1 MLPGKNLHWFK
12 FKSHQMFIN
21 KRNIL
26 RAAVLLSVALINVL
40 IVQFASG
47 NKPEIYWLLMLSIP
61 LLFFVFYF
69 IMKKKHK
76 RIHDISTANDNSL
89 SFSEKNTADGLTVLF
104 GNSYCEQPYL
114 SSIFCSEAV
123 YSNEGF
129 DASFKKNNSPGENNS
144 ENIYHDNEFKHDVIW
159 QIAPGYPGCRN
170 ENFNFNSALFKINAA
185 QPFVKMIELKLT
197 QPAGENKFDT
207 KKVAYSNRVI
217 NNKYPVKD
225 LQSINRHTAF
235 SSAEGM
241 AIFLDT
247 LRELSGKKPVGIRLC
262 ITDKKEFHEI
272 CYAFRKTGILPDY
285 IAIEDYAKENNSL
298 LNHAKNTALPLY
310 EALLFVSKTLEMY
323 GLENE
328 IKIIA
333 VSPVTTAFDVLKL
346 HALGADALRLK
357 NFATANN
364 IQTNASP
371 AVYIQKSRSKIIR
384 STMEIMRACG
394 YVNMQEIT
402 LPSLLRK
409 LDSLQSKTLNKIY
422 GKDDKID
429 SEEIS
434 HTWSNKNIIQANS
447 NKIIMHEALQ

>member
-1 MLPGKNLHWFK
+1 
-12 FKSHQMFIN
+12 MFIN

-40 IVQFASG
+40 IIQFASG
-47 NKPEIYWLLMLSIP
+47 NKPEIYWLLLLSIP
-61 LLFFVFYF
+61 LLFFAYYF
-69 IMKKKHK
+69 IMKNKHK
-76 RIHDISTANDNSL
+76 PMHDISIANDNSL
-89 SFSEKNTADGLTVLF
+89 SFSEINKEEESLTVLF

-114 SSIFCSEAV
+114 SSIFCNEAI

-129 DASFKKNNSPGENNS
+129 DASFKKNDSAEENNFVQPS
-144 ENIYHDNEFKHDVIW
+144 ENIHLDNEFKNDVIW

-197 QPAGENKFDT
+197 QLAGENKFDT
-207 KKVAYSNRVI
+207 KKDAYSNRVI

-247 LRELSGKKPVGIRLC
+247 LRDLSGKKPVGIRLC
-262 ITDKKEFHEI
+262 ITDKKGFHEI

-310 EALLFVSKTLEMY
+310 EALLFVSTTLEMY

-333 VSPVTTAFDVLKL
+333 VSPVNTAFDVLKL

-357 NFATANN
+357 NFATSDN
-364 IQTNASP
+364 IQTSASP
-371 AVYIQKSRSKIIR
+371 VVCLQKSRNKIIR
-384 STMEIMRACG
+384 NTMEIMKACG
-394 YVNMQEIT
+394 YINMHEIT

-429 SEEIS
+429 SKEIS
-434 HTWSNKNIIQANS
+434 HI
-447 NKIIMHEALQ
+447 LQCPIKSVAG

>member
-1 MLPGKNLHWFK
+1 
-12 FKSHQMFIN
+12 MFIN

-40 IVQFASG
+40 IIKFASG
-47 NKPEIYWLLMLSIP
+47 NGPEIYWLLMLSIP
-61 LLFFVFYF
+61 LLVFAYYF
-69 IMKKKHK
+69 IRKKKYK
-76 RIHDISTANDNSL
+76 QALYISQANDNSL
-89 SFSEKNTADGLTVLF
+89 SFSEKNIADGLTVLF

-114 SSIFCSEAV
+114 SSIFCNEAV
-123 YSNEGF
+123 YSNESF
-129 DASFKKNNSPGENNS
+129 HASSKKNGLPRENNFAHAS
-144 ENIYHDNEFKHDVIW
+144 GNIHHDNEFKKDIIW

-170 ENFNFNSALFKINAA
+170 ENFNFNSVLFKINAA

-197 QPAGENKFDT
+197 HPAAENKFDT
-207 KKVAYSNRVI
+207 KKDAYSNTVI

-225 LQSINRHTAF
+225 VQSINRHTAF

-285 IAIEDYAKENNSL
+285 IAIEDYAKQNNSL

-333 VSPVTTAFDVLKL
+333 VSPVNTAFDVLKL

-371 AVYIQKSRSKIIR
+371 AVYIQKSRNKIIR

-394 YVNMQEIT
+394 YVNMKEIT

-409 LDSLQSKTLNKIY
+409 LDSLQSETFKTY
-422 GKDDKID
+422 SKDGKID
-429 SEEIS
+429 SEQIS
-434 HTWSNKNIIQANS
+434 LTWSNRNNTHINS
-447 NKIIMHEALQ
+447 NKIIMRGALQ

>member
-1 MLPGKNLHWFK
+1 
-12 FKSHQMFIN
+12 
-21 KRNIL
+21 
-26 RAAVLLSVALINVL
+26 
-40 IVQFASG
+40 
-47 NKPEIYWLLMLSIP
+47 MLSIP
-61 LLFFVFYF
+61 LLVFAYYF
-69 IMKKKHK
+69 ISKKKHK
-76 RIHDISTANDNSL
+76 HAHDISAANDNSL
-89 SFSEKNTADGLTVLF
+89 SFSQKNKEDSLTVLF

-114 SSIFCSEAV
+114 SSIFCSEAI
-123 YSNEGF
+123 YSNESF
-129 DASFKKNNSPGENNS
+129 DATGKKNVSPAENNFARAS
-144 ENIYHDNEFKHDVIW
+144 ENIQHDNEFKHDVIW

-170 ENFNFNSALFKINAA
+170 ENFNFNSALFRVNAA
-185 QPFVKMIELKLT
+185 QPFVKMIELSLT
-197 QPAGENKFDT
+197 QPAGENKFDA
-207 KKVAYSNRVI
+207 KKDAYSNTVV

-247 LRELSGKKPVGIRLC
+247 LRELSGKKPVGIGLC
-262 ITDKKEFHEI
+262 ITDKKEFHEM

-285 IAIEDYAKENNSL
+285 IAIEDYAKQNNSL

-333 VSPVTTAFDVLKL
+333 VSPVNTAFDVLKL

-357 NFATANN
+357 NFATADS
-364 IQTNASP
+364 IQANALP
-371 AVYIQKSRSKIIR
+371 AVSLQKSRNKIIR
-384 STMEIMRACG
+384 STMAIMKACG
-394 YVNMQEIT
+394 YINMQEIT

-422 GKDDKID
+422 SKDDKID
-429 SEEIS
+429 SEETSQI
-434 HTWSNKNIIQANS
+434 WSNRNNVQANS
-447 NKIIMHEALQ
+447 KKIIMRGPLQ

>member
-1 MLPGKNLHWFK
+1 
-12 FKSHQMFIN
+12 MFIN

-61 LLFFVFYF
+61 LLFFAYYF
-69 IMKKKHK
+69 IMKKTHK
-76 RIHDISTANDNSL
+76 PIHDISTANDNSL

-114 SSIFCSEAV
+114 SSIFCNEAI
-123 YSNEGF
+123 YSNEDF
-129 DASFKKNNSPGENNS
+129 DASASFKKIDSAEENNFVQSS
-144 ENIYHDNEFKHDVIW
+144 ENIHLDNEFKNDVIW

-333 VSPVTTAFDVLKL
+333 VSPVNTAFDVLKL

-364 IQTNASP
+364 IETNASP

-394 YVNMQEIT
+394 YVNMKEIT

-409 LDSLQSKTLNKIY
+409 LDSLQSETFKTY
-422 GKDDKID
+422 SKDGKID
-429 SEEIS
+429 SEQIS
-434 HTWSNKNIIQANS
+434 LTWSNRNNTHINS
-447 NKIIMHEALQ
+447 NKIIMRGALQ